1 MSRLTTEEIKIF
13 KRQGYLIKRGILDPK
28 LMARARERKWAG
40 APPRMKKDDPTTWI
54 GPWRPEEETTD
65 GPGDAGGNY
74 RKGFGWKYREPASE
88 KWLVDMI
95 AKSPVIFGW
104 AEQLLGKGEVVIPDK
119 RDGPSGVRGIYCVL
133 PSGHLPK
140 KPTICHCDVG
150 PDHLHS
156 TANKTLFAPGLGVV
170 GLIEDIPPHG
180 GAFTVWPETHRNI
193 YQLFLST
200 EGLERNEAYK
210 KRIIEFNDDLH
221 VEGFGKAGDVLL
233 WHRLLAHTA
242 GQNRSEKLQLRE
254 AVLADYDKIDPLD
267 SPDLVSYQDMWCQ
280 WSEEVRVTAS

>member
-1 MSRLTTEEIKIF
+1 MSRLTTEEIQTF
-13 KRQGYLIKRGILDPK
+13 KRQGYLIKRGILDPE
-28 LMARARERKWAG
+28 LMARARAHKWAG
-40 APPRMKKDDPTTWI
+40 APPRMKKDDPTTWP
-54 GPWRPEEETTD
+54 GPWRPEEELQEASD
-65 GPGDAGGNY
+65 NC
-74 RKGFGWKYREPASE
+74 RLGFTWKYREPASE
-88 KWLVDMI
+88 DWLVGMI
-95 AKSPVIFGW
+95 ATNPVIFGW
-104 AEQLLGKGEVVIPDK
+104 AEQLLGKGEIVTPE
-119 RDGPSGVRGIYCVL
+119 RVRGIYCRL
-133 PSGHLPK
+133 PMGHLPE

-156 TANKTLFAPGLGVV
+156 TSHEVLFAAGLGVV

-180 GAFTVWPETHRNI
+180 GAFTVWPGTHRII
-193 YQLFLST
+193 YDLFLSI

-242 GQNRSEKLQLRE
+242 GHNRSEKIQLRE
-254 AVLADYDKIDPLD
+254 AALCDYKKIENLD

-280 WSEEVRVTAS
+280 WSEEVRATAS

>member
-1 MSRLTTEEIKIF
+1 MSRLTTEEIQTF
-13 KRQGYLIKRGILDPK
+13 KRQGYLIKRGILDPE

-40 APPRMKKDDPTTWI
+40 APPRMKKDDPTTWP
-54 GPWRPEEETTD
+54 GPWRPEEELQEASD
-65 GPGDAGGNY
+65 NC
-74 RKGFGWKYREPASE
+74 RQGFTWKYREPASE
-88 KWLVDMI
+88 EWLVGMI
-95 AKSPVIFGW
+95 ATNPVIFGW
-104 AEQLLGKGEVVIPDK
+104 AEQLLGEGEVVTPER
-119 RDGPSGVRGIYCVL
+119 RDGPSGVRGIYCRL
-133 PSGHLPK
+133 PSGHLPE

-150 PDHLHS
+150 PDRLHS
-156 TANKTLFAPGLGVV
+156 TPHEILFAVGLGVV

-180 GAFTVWPETHRNI
+180 GAFTVWPGTHRII
-193 YQLFLST
+193 YDLFLSI

-242 GQNRSEKLQLRE
+242 GHNRSEKIQLRE
-254 AVLADYDKIDPLD
+254 AVLCDYKKIESLD

-280 WSEEVRVTAS
+280 WSEEVRATAS

>member
-28 LMARARERKWAG
+28 LMARARECKWAG

-54 GPWRPEEETTD
+54 GPFREDEDT
-65 GPGDAGGNY
+65 GGDAGKNSRNGCM
-74 RKGFGWKYREPASE
+74 WKYREPASE
-88 KWLVDMI
+88 GWLVGMI
-95 AKSPVIFGW
+95 PQNPVIFGW
-104 AEQLLGKGEVVIPDK
+104 AEQLLGKGEVVIPD
-119 RDGPSGVRGIYCVL
+119 SVRGIYCRL
-133 PSGHLPK
+133 PEGHLPK

-156 TANKTLFAPGLGVV
+156 TANKALFAPGLGVV

-193 YQLFLST
+193 YQLFLSI

-280 WSEEVRVTAS
+280 WSDEVRTAPI